1 MEIPMAMKK
10 TFTCTLGGAG
20 PNRAFPYLEAFPF
33 DTVAIFG
40 TKGRVPVKV
49 TIGGVALAT
58 SIAPMGGR
66 HVLAFS
72 GPNAKKLGIKVG
84 DTIRITIEKDNSER
98 IVEVPP
104 DLAKA
109 LKGPAKQAWD
119 ALAYSHKKELALAIA
134 EAKQPETRARRI
146 AKTIAMLATTSRPV
160 PPTPSKQPLAK
171 RLRLKPEMKV
181 ALFAAPADF
190 DLEFPTTTKTP
201 ADVALVFVANR
212 AALAK
217 WLPKLRTLAPLL
229 FLAYPKTTSALES
242 DLTRDAGWDPV
253 EALGFVGN
261 GQVAIDETW
270 SALRFARH
278 AST

>member
-1 MEIPMAMKK
+1 MKK
-10 TFTCTLGGAG
+10 TFTCTLGAAG
-20 PNRAFPYLEAFPF
+20 PNRAFPYVEEFPF
-33 DTVAIFG
+33 DTVAFFG

-49 TIGGVALAT
+49 TIGGVELAT

-84 DTIRITIEKDNSER
+84 DSIRITIEKDER
-98 IVEVPP
+98 ERTVDVPP

-109 LKGPAKQAWD
+109 LQGPAKEAWE
-119 ALAYSHKKELALAIA
+119 ALAYSHQKEHALAIA

-146 AKTIAMLATTSRPV
+146 AKTIAMLTTTGRPV
-160 PPTPSKQPLAK
+160 PPAPSKQPLAK
-171 RLRLKPEMKV
+171 RLRLKPGMKV
-181 ALFAAPADF
+181 ALFSAPAQFVLD
-190 DLEFPTTTKTP
+190 FPTTTKTP

-217 WLPKLRTLAPLL
+217 WLPKLTKLAAVL
-229 FLAYPKTTSALES
+229 FLAYPKTTSDMKS

-253 EALGFVGN
+253 EQLGFVVN
-261 GQVAIDETW
+261 SQVAIDDTW
-270 SALRFARH
+270 SALRFARD
-278 AST
+278 ASE